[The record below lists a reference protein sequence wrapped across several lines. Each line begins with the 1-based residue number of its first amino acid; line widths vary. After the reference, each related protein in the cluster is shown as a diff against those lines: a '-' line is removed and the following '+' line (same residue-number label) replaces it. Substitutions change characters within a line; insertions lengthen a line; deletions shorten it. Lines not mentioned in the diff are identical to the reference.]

1 MKYLLSAILL
11 AWACSP
17 LLSEDVEM
25 VYRDGQW
32 VQLPP
37 PAEGTPQGEAAIV
50 RRDLKQQNFALAV
63 DHANRFLSRYGT
75 SPLREEVMFQA
86 GNAELAQK
94 RYWQAYQWYERQ
106 LKDFPSGNYFDQAMA
121 KEMEVAQAFLAGAKR
136 PALGIFM
143 VSAQD
148 DGLDILHRIA
158 ERGPNS
164 DRAELALLAVAEYY
178 VKDRRYE
185 LAAEAYDAYLRL
197 FPKSPR
203 APQAEYD
210 AADSYLRDYRGASF
224 DDTSLIEA
232 QQRFKAFAEHYPAAA
247 RQHDVQATL
256 GKIQDLRAARLYQ
269 TTQFYLK
276 LNRPTAA
283 AEYCR
288 ILLGDYPDSAYATG
302 AQRTL
307 DRLENR
313 PVSTVSPA
321 PVPASVPPAGPSTQ
335 PYAKEKL

>member
-1 MKYLLSAILL
+1 MRYLLSGILL
-11 AWACSP
+11 ALVCAP
-17 LLSEDVEM
+17 LLSEDVELI
-25 VYRDGQW
+25 YRDGVW

-37 PAEGTPQGEAAIV
+37 PAEGTPEGESAIV

-63 DHANRFLSRYGT
+63 EHANRFLSRYGG

-106 LKDFPSGNYFDQAMA
+106 LKDFPGGNYSDQAMA
-121 KEMEVAQAFLAGAKR
+121 KEMEVAGAFLAGAKR
-136 PALGIFM
+136 PTLGVFM

-148 DGLDILHRIA
+148 EGLDILHKIA
-158 ERGPNS
+158 ERAPNS

-178 VKDRRYE
+178 VKDHRYE
-185 LAAEAYDAYLRL
+185 QAAEAYDAFLRL

-203 APQAEYD
+203 APQAEYA

-224 DDTSLIEA
+224 DETPLIEA
-232 QQRFKAFAEHYPAAA
+232 QQRFKAFAEHYPAAS
-247 RQHDVQATL
+247 RQHDVDAVL
-256 GKIQDLRAARLYQ
+256 GRILDLRAARLYQ

-276 LNRPTAA
+276 LDHPTAA

-288 ILLGDYPDSAYATG
+288 ILLREYPDSAYASS

-313 PVSTVSPA
+313 PALPVSPA
-321 PVPASVPPAGPSTQ
+321 PAPANVPANAPSTQ